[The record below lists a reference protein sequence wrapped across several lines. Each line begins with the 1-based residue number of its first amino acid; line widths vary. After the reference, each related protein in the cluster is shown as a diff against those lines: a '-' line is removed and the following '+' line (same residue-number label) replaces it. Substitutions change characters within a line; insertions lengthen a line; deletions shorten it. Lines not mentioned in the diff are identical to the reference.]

1 MPWFKKNLRQ
11 WLNRFSLRAC
21 FLTLFFS
28 GYSKKAPGTIGSLVA
43 LLLGL
48 PILIF
53 SANTLFLAAILIG
66 LIAIA
71 QIDKEEEESK
81 IHDSS
86 YIVIDELVGMW
97 LAMAI
102 SGLSLAGVILSFIFF
117 RIYDITKPSL
127 IGKIDKEV
135 KGGLGVVA
143 DDALAGVLAGLSVL
157 LAINILGFFNIKL

>member
-1 MPWFKKNLRQ
+1 M
-11 WLNRFSLRAC
+11 
-21 FLTLFFS
+21 
-28 GYSKKAPGTIGSLVA
+28 
-43 LLLGL
+43 LLGL
-48 PILIF
+48 PVLIF
-53 SANTLFLAAILIG
+53 SANTLFLGAIFIG

-81 IHDSS
+81 RHDSS

-127 IGKIDKEV
+127 IGRIDKEV

-143 DDALAGVLAGLSVL
+143 DDALAGILAGLSAL
-157 LAINILGFFNIKL
+157 LVIHVLGFFNIKL

>member
-1 MPWFKKNLRQ
+1 MDK
-11 WLNRFSLRAC
+11 FSLRAC

-53 SANTLFLAAILIG
+53 SANTLFLAAVLIG
-66 LIAIA
+66 LIAIT

-102 SGLSLAGVILSFIFF
+102 SGLSLAGVVLSFIFF

-143 DDALAGVLAGLSVL
+143 DDALAGVLAGLSAL

>member
-1 MPWFKKNLRQ
+1 MNK
-11 WLNRFSLRAC
+11 FSLRAC

-48 PILIF
+48 PVLIF

-102 SGLSLAGVILSFIFF
+102 SGLSLAGVVLSFIFF

-127 IGKIDKEV
+127 IGKIDKEI

-143 DDALAGVLAGLSVL
+143 DDALAGVLAGLSAL

>member
-1 MPWFKKNLRQ
+1 M
-11 WLNRFSLRAC
+11 
-21 FLTLFFS
+21 
-28 GYSKKAPGTIGSLVA
+28 
-43 LLLGL
+43 LLGL
-48 PILIF
+48 PVLIF
-53 SANTLFLAAILIG
+53 SANTLFLGAIFVG
-66 LIAIA
+66 LVAIT
-71 QIDKEEEESK
+71 QIDKEEEETN

-102 SGLSLAGVILSFIFF
+102 SGLSLAGVVLSFIFF

-143 DDALAGVLAGLSVL
+143 DDALAGVLAGLSAL
-157 LAINILGFFNIKL
+157 LVINVLGFFNIKF

>member
-1 MPWFKKNLRQ
+1 MDK
-11 WLNRFSLRAC
+11 FSLRMC

-53 SANTLFLAAILIG
+53 SANTLFLGAIFVG

-71 QIDKEEEESK
+71 QIDKEEEETK
-81 IHDSS
+81 RHDSS

-102 SGLSLAGVILSFIFF
+102 SGLSLVGVILSFIFF

-157 LAINILGFFNIKL
+157 LVINILGFFNIKL

>member
-1 MPWFKKNLRQ
+1 MNK
-11 WLNRFSLRAC
+11 FSLRAC

-48 PILIF
+48 PVLIF
-53 SANTLFLAAILIG
+53 SANTLFLAAVFIG

-143 DDALAGVLAGLSVL
+143 DDALAGVLAGLSAL
-157 LAINILGFFNIKL
+157 LVVNILGFFNIKL

>member
-1 MPWFKKNLRQ
+1 MDK
-11 WLNRFSLRAC
+11 FSLRAC

-53 SANTLFLAAILIG
+53 SANTLFLGAVFVGLVAIT
-66 LIAIA
+66 
-71 QIDKEEEESK
+71 QIDKEEEETK
-81 IHDSS
+81 RHDSS

-143 DDALAGVLAGLSVL
+143 DDALAGVLAGLSAL
-157 LAINILGFFNIKL
+157 LVINVLGFFNIKL

>member
-1 MPWFKKNLRQ
+1 MDK
-11 WLNRFSLRAC
+11 FSLRAC

-53 SANTLFLAAILIG
+53 SANTLFLAAVFIG
-66 LIAIA
+66 LIAIT

-81 IHDSS
+81 RHDSS

-102 SGLSLAGVILSFIFF
+102 SGLSLAGVVLSFIFF

-143 DDALAGVLAGLSVL
+143 DDALAGVLAGLSAL
-157 LAINILGFFNIKL
+157 LVIHILGFFNIKL

>member
-1 MPWFKKNLRQ
+1 M
-11 WLNRFSLRAC
+11 
-21 FLTLFFS
+21 
-28 GYSKKAPGTIGSLVA
+28 A

-48 PILIF
+48 PILAF
-53 SANTLFLAAILIG
+53 SANTLFLGAIFVG
-66 LIAIA
+66 LIAIT

-157 LAINILGFFNIKL
+157 LVINILGFFNIKF

>member
-1 MPWFKKNLRQ
+1 MDK
-11 WLNRFSLRAC
+11 FSLRAC

-48 PILIF
+48 PVLIF
-53 SANTLFLAAILIG
+53 SANTLFLAAVFIG

-81 IHDSS
+81 NHDSS

-102 SGLSLAGVILSFIFF
+102 SGLSLVGVVLSFIFF

>member
-1 MPWFKKNLRQ
+1 MDK
-11 WLNRFSLRAC
+11 FSLRAC

-48 PILIF
+48 PVLIL
-53 SANTLFLAAILIG
+53 SANTLFLGAIFVG

-102 SGLSLAGVILSFIFF
+102 SGLSLAGVVLSFIFF

-143 DDALAGVLAGLSVL
+143 DDALAGILAGLSAL
-157 LAINILGFFNIKL
+157 LVIHILGFFNIKL

>member
-1 MPWFKKNLRQ
+1 M
-11 WLNRFSLRAC
+11 
-21 FLTLFFS
+21 
-28 GYSKKAPGTIGSLVA
+28 
-43 LLLGL
+43 LLGL

-53 SANTLFLAAILIG
+53 SANTLFLGAIFVG
-66 LIAIA
+66 LIAIT

-102 SGLSLAGVILSFIFF
+102 SGLSLAGVVLSFIFF

-143 DDALAGVLAGLSVL
+143 DDALAGVLAGLSAL
-157 LAINILGFFNIKL
+157 LVIHILGFFNIKF

>member
-1 MPWFKKNLRQ
+1 MNK
-11 WLNRFSLRAC
+11 FSLRAC

-53 SANTLFLAAILIG
+53 SANTLFLAAVLIG
-66 LIAIA
+66 LISIT

-117 RIYDITKPSL
+117 RFYDITKPSL

>member
-1 MPWFKKNLRQ
+1 M
-11 WLNRFSLRAC
+11 
-21 FLTLFFS
+21 
-28 GYSKKAPGTIGSLVA
+28 
-43 LLLGL
+43 LLGL

-53 SANTLFLAAILIG
+53 SANTLFLAAVLIG

-127 IGKIDKEV
+127 IGKIDKEI

>member
-1 MPWFKKNLRQ
+1 M
-11 WLNRFSLRAC
+11 
-21 FLTLFFS
+21 
-28 GYSKKAPGTIGSLVA
+28 
-43 LLLGL
+43 LLGL
-48 PILIF
+48 PVLIF
-53 SANTLFLAAILIG
+53 SANTLFLAAVLIG

-143 DDALAGVLAGLSVL
+143 DDALAGVLAGLSAL
-157 LAINILGFFNIKL
+157 LAINILEFFNIKL

>member
-1 MPWFKKNLRQ
+1 M
-11 WLNRFSLRAC
+11 
-21 FLTLFFS
+21 
-28 GYSKKAPGTIGSLVA
+28 
-43 LLLGL
+43 LLGL
-48 PILIF
+48 PVLIF
-53 SANTLFLAAILIG
+53 SANTLFLGAVFVG

-71 QIDKEEEESK
+71 QIDKEEEETK
-81 IHDSS
+81 RHDSS

-102 SGLSLAGVILSFIFF
+102 SGLSLAGVVLSFIFF

-127 IGKIDKEV
+127 IGTIDKEV

-157 LAINILGFFNIKL
+157 LVINILGFFNIKL

>member
-1 MPWFKKNLRQ
+1 MDKFN
-11 WLNRFSLRAC
+11 LRAC

-28 GYSKKAPGTIGSLVA
+28 GYSKKAPGTIGSFVA

-48 PILIF
+48 PVLIF
-53 SANTLFLAAILIG
+53 SANTLFLAAVLIG
-66 LIAIA
+66 LIAIT
-71 QIDKEEEESK
+71 QIDKEEKESK

-102 SGLSLAGVILSFIFF
+102 SGLSLAGVVLSFIFF

>member
-1 MPWFKKNLRQ
+1 MDK
-11 WLNRFSLRAC
+11 FSLRAC

-53 SANTLFLAAILIG
+53 SANTLFLGAIFIG

-71 QIDKEEEESK
+71 QIDKEEEETK

-102 SGLSLAGVILSFIFF
+102 SGLSLAGVVLSFIFF

-157 LAINILGFFNIKL
+157 LVINVLGFFNIKL

>member
-1 MPWFKKNLRQ
+1 MNKFN
-11 WLNRFSLRAC
+11 LRAC

-48 PILIF
+48 PVLIF
-53 SANTLFLAAILIG
+53 SANTLFLVAILIG

-102 SGLSLAGVILSFIFF
+102 SGLSLAGVVLSFIFF

>member
-1 MPWFKKNLRQ
+1 MNK
-11 WLNRFSLRAC
+11 FSLRAC

-53 SANTLFLAAILIG
+53 SANTLFLAAVLIG
-66 LIAIA
+66 LIAIT

-102 SGLSLAGVILSFIFF
+102 SGLSLAGVVLSFIFF

-143 DDALAGVLAGLSVL
+143 DDALAGVLSGLSVL
-157 LAINILGFFNIKL
+157 LVINILGFFNIKL

>member
-1 MPWFKKNLRQ
+1 M
-11 WLNRFSLRAC
+11 
-21 FLTLFFS
+21 
-28 GYSKKAPGTIGSLVA
+28 
-43 LLLGL
+43 LLGL
-48 PILIF
+48 PVLIF
-53 SANTLFLAAILIG
+53 SANTLFLGAVLIG

-81 IHDSS
+81 IHDNS

-102 SGLSLAGVILSFIFF
+102 SGLSLVGVVLSFIFF

-157 LAINILGFFNIKL
+157 LVVNILGFFNLKL

>member
-1 MPWFKKNLRQ
+1 M
-11 WLNRFSLRAC
+11 
-21 FLTLFFS
+21 
-28 GYSKKAPGTIGSLVA
+28 
-43 LLLGL
+43 LLGL
-48 PILIF
+48 PVLIF
-53 SANTLFLAAILIG
+53 SANTLFLAAVLIG

-102 SGLSLAGVILSFIFF
+102 SGLSLAGVVLSFIFF

-127 IGKIDKEV
+127 IGKIDKEI

>member
-1 MPWFKKNLRQ
+1 M
-11 WLNRFSLRAC
+11 
-21 FLTLFFS
+21 
-28 GYSKKAPGTIGSLVA
+28 
-43 LLLGL
+43 LLGL

-53 SANTLFLAAILIG
+53 SANTLFLGAIFIG

-102 SGLSLAGVILSFIFF
+102 SGLSLAGVVLSFIFF

-143 DDALAGVLAGLSVL
+143 DDALAGVLAGLSAL
-157 LAINILGFFNIKL
+157 LVINVLGFFNIKF

>member
-1 MPWFKKNLRQ
+1 MDK
-11 WLNRFSLRAC
+11 FSLRAC

-53 SANTLFLAAILIG
+53 SANTLFLGAIFVG

-71 QIDKEEEESK
+71 QIDKEEEETK
-81 IHDSS
+81 RHDSS

-143 DDALAGVLAGLSVL
+143 DDALAGVLAGLSAL
-157 LAINILGFFNIKL
+157 LVINILGFFNIKL

>member
-1 MPWFKKNLRQ
+1 M
-11 WLNRFSLRAC
+11 
-21 FLTLFFS
+21 
-28 GYSKKAPGTIGSLVA
+28 
-43 LLLGL
+43 LLGL

-102 SGLSLAGVILSFIFF
+102 SGLSLAGVVLSFIFF

-157 LAINILGFFNIKL
+157 LVINILGFFNIKL

>member
-1 MPWFKKNLRQ
+1 MDKFN
-11 WLNRFSLRAC
+11 LRAC

-48 PILIF
+48 PVLIF
-53 SANTLFLAAILIG
+53 SANTLFLGAIFVG

-102 SGLSLAGVILSFIFF
+102 SGLSLAGVVLSFIFF

-157 LAINILGFFNIKL
+157 LVIHILGFFNIKF

>member
-1 MPWFKKNLRQ
+1 MNK
-11 WLNRFSLRAC
+11 FSLRTC

-53 SANTLFLAAILIG
+53 SANTLFLGTIFVG
-66 LIAIA
+66 LIAIT
-71 QIDKEEEESK
+71 QIDKEEEETK
-81 IHDSS
+81 RHDSS

-102 SGLSLAGVILSFIFF
+102 SGLSLVGVILSFIFF

-157 LAINILGFFNIKL
+157 LVIHILGFFNIKL

>member
-1 MPWFKKNLRQ
+1 MDK
-11 WLNRFSLRAC
+11 FSLRAC

-53 SANTLFLAAILIG
+53 SANTLFLGAIFIG
-66 LIAIA
+66 LIAIT
-71 QIDKEEEESK
+71 QIDKEEEETK
-81 IHDSS
+81 RHDSS

-127 IGKIDKEV
+127 IGRIDKEV

-157 LAINILGFFNIKL
+157 LVIHILGFFNIKF

>member
-1 MPWFKKNLRQ
+1 MDK
-11 WLNRFSLRAC
+11 FSLRAC

-48 PILIF
+48 PVLIF
-53 SANTLFLAAILIG
+53 SANTLFLGAIFVG

-71 QIDKEEEESK
+71 QIDKEEEETK
-81 IHDSS
+81 RHDSS

-127 IGKIDKEV
+127 IGTIDKEV

-143 DDALAGVLAGLSVL
+143 DDALAGVLAGLSAL
-157 LAINILGFFNIKL
+157 LVISVLGFFNIKF

>member
-1 MPWFKKNLRQ
+1 MNK
-11 WLNRFSLRAC
+11 FSLRAC

-28 GYSKKAPGTIGSLVA
+28 GYSKKAPGTVGSLVA

-48 PILIF
+48 PVLIF

-71 QIDKEEEESK
+71 QINKEEEETK
-81 IHDSS
+81 RHDSS

-102 SGLSLAGVILSFIFF
+102 SGLSLAGVVLSFIFF
-117 RIYDITKPSL
+117 RFYDITKPSL

-157 LAINILGFFNIKL
+157 LVINILGFFNIKL

>member
-1 MPWFKKNLRQ
+1 MDK
-11 WLNRFSLRAC
+11 FSLRAC

-48 PILIF
+48 PVLIF
-53 SANTLFLAAILIG
+53 SANTLFLGAVLIG

-102 SGLSLAGVILSFIFF
+102 SGLSLAGVVLSFIFF

-127 IGKIDKEV
+127 IGKIDKKV

-157 LAINILGFFNIKL
+157 LVINILGFFNIKL

>member
-1 MPWFKKNLRQ
+1 M
-11 WLNRFSLRAC
+11 
-21 FLTLFFS
+21 
-28 GYSKKAPGTIGSLVA
+28 
-43 LLLGL
+43 LLGL
-48 PILIF
+48 PVLIF
-53 SANTLFLAAILIG
+53 SANTLFLAAIFVG
-66 LIAIA
+66 LIAIT

-97 LAMAI
+97 LAMAV
-102 SGLSLAGVILSFIFF
+102 SGLSLAGVVLSFIFF

-143 DDALAGVLAGLSVL
+143 DDALAGVLAGLSAL
-157 LAINILGFFNIKL
+157 LVIHILGFFNIKL

>member
-1 MPWFKKNLRQ
+1 M
-11 WLNRFSLRAC
+11 
-21 FLTLFFS
+21 
-28 GYSKKAPGTIGSLVA
+28 
-43 LLLGL
+43 LLGL
-48 PILIF
+48 PVLIF
-53 SANTLFLAAILIG
+53 SANTLFLAAVFIG
-66 LIAIA
+66 LIAIS

-102 SGLSLAGVILSFIFF
+102 SGLSLAGVVLSFIFF

>member
-1 MPWFKKNLRQ
+1 MNK
-11 WLNRFSLRAC
+11 FSLRTC

-28 GYSKKAPGTIGSLVA
+28 GYFKKAPGTIGSLVA

-53 SANTLFLAAILIG
+53 SANTLFLAAVLIG

>member
-1 MPWFKKNLRQ
+1 MDK
-11 WLNRFSLRAC
+11 FSLRAC

-48 PILIF
+48 PVLIF
-53 SANTLFLAAILIG
+53 SANTLFLGAIFIG

-102 SGLSLAGVILSFIFF
+102 SGLSLAGVVLSFIFF

-143 DDALAGVLAGLSVL
+143 DDALAGVLAGLSAL
-157 LAINILGFFNIKL
+157 LVIHILGFFNIKL

>member
-1 MPWFKKNLRQ
+1 M
-11 WLNRFSLRAC
+11 
-21 FLTLFFS
+21 
-28 GYSKKAPGTIGSLVA
+28 
-43 LLLGL
+43 LLGL

-53 SANTLFLAAILIG
+53 SANTLFLGAVFIG

-81 IHDSS
+81 RHDSS

-102 SGLSLAGVILSFIFF
+102 SGLSLAGVVLSFIFF

-143 DDALAGVLAGLSVL
+143 DDALAGVLAGLSAL
-157 LAINILGFFNIKL
+157 LVIHILGFFNIKL

>member
-1 MPWFKKNLRQ
+1 MDK
-11 WLNRFSLRAC
+11 FSLRAC

-53 SANTLFLAAILIG
+53 SANTLFLGAIFVG

-71 QIDKEEEESK
+71 QIDKEEEETK
-81 IHDSS
+81 RHDSS

-157 LAINILGFFNIKL
+157 LVISILGFFNIKF

>member
-1 MPWFKKNLRQ
+1 MDK
-11 WLNRFSLRAC
+11 FSLRAC

-48 PILIF
+48 PVLIF
-53 SANTLFLAAILIG
+53 SANTLFLAAVFIG

-71 QIDKEEEESK
+71 QIDKEEEETK
-81 IHDSS
+81 RHDSS

-143 DDALAGVLAGLSVL
+143 DDALAGVLAGLSAL
-157 LAINILGFFNIKL
+157 LVINILGFFNIKL

>member
-1 MPWFKKNLRQ
+1 M
-11 WLNRFSLRAC
+11 
-21 FLTLFFS
+21 
-28 GYSKKAPGTIGSLVA
+28 
-43 LLLGL
+43 LLGL
-48 PILIF
+48 PVLIF
-53 SANTLFLAAILIG
+53 SANTLFLAAVLIG

-127 IGKIDKEV
+127 IGKIDKEI

-143 DDALAGVLAGLSVL
+143 DDTLAGVLAGLSVL

>member
-1 MPWFKKNLRQ
+1 MDK
-11 WLNRFSLRAC
+11 FSLRAC

-48 PILIF
+48 PVLIF
-53 SANTLFLAAILIG
+53 SANTLFLAAVLIG

-143 DDALAGVLAGLSVL
+143 DDALAGVLAGLSAL
-157 LAINILGFFNIKL
+157 LVINILGFFNIKL